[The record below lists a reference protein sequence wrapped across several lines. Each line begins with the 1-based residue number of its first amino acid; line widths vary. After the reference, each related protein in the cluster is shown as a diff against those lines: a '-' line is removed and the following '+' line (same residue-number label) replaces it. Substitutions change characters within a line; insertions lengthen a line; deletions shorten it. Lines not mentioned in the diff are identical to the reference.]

1 MTETTSGGTVRRV
14 TTHRHTRTALRHA
27 THVIVGGHVVTRKA
41 WDSRTTARHERMM
54 RVAELKGDHQAAYEW
69 ASQAAAFRRE
79 RHTRR
84 MDLLKAPVHVAKAAV
99 IGTGI
104 TAAGLLALGIA
115 LAVSNHD
122 THDVLRPLRDAVGF
136 VRALWTIGADLSLPL
151 AYAAPVALVA
161 YLWHHGRTH
170 GTVPNWMMPAT
181 QRTDIAVTPSAVVI
195 ALRDLGISA
204 LTKAVKA
211 MADNAAGMLSPIVT
225 AGCGV
230 QVDVTLPSG
239 VSTAEIQ
246 VRRRKLAENLHRHEH
261 ELFISIPTAARTVR
275 LWVADS
281 GALDEPIGPSPLVLD
296 AETTADYYTGRAPWG
311 LTLRGDAALI
321 SLYQRML
328 LITGLSN
335 QGKTASL
342 RALALWVAHDPTV
355 ELLIADLKGTGD
367 WACLREI
374 ATTYISGPTD
384 DHVISTVETAESV
397 VAEMERRTM
406 AVEAS
411 GVVGGVTRDM
421 ARRPGSGLHP
431 LILIV
436 DEAQQAYMCPA
447 VGEDKRP
454 YGGQKATSRYLTA
467 IRKIHNQGRAVN
479 VLVWEGTQ
487 DPTNQNLPKLSRE
500 GNHTR
505 VSLAVGTE
513 EQSRMALG
521 DAAVDGGAAP
531 HKLRQGLDKG
541 VVVVASDGIDRAPG
555 ETSVTVRTHYISGDD
570 AMVIGE
576 RIKVLRAASR
586 RALVVEAAKADRDM
600 VADVL
605 AVLGDEPRV
614 RTGVVLSRLA
624 ELDATAYEGTTNQ
637 RLTEVLLS
645 VGAAPYKSDGVM
657 VVSRERVADAI
668 VARHHENPAS

>member
-1 MTETTSGGTVRRV
+1 MADTTPGAAFRRV
-14 TTHRHTRTALRHA
+14 VTHPGTRTVARHA
-27 THVIVGGHVVTRKA
+27 AHVVVGGHVVTRRA

-54 RVAELKGDHQAAYEW
+54 RTAELKGDHQAAYEW
-69 ASQAAAFRRE
+69 AQQAATFRRE
-79 RHTRR
+79 RHARR
-84 MDLLKAPVHVAKAAV
+84 MDMLKAPVHVAKAAV

-104 TAAGLLALGIA
+104 TAAGLLALGVA
-115 LAVSNHD
+115 LAITNKAG
-122 THDVLRPLRDAVGF
+122 HDVMRPLMDAVSF
-136 VRALWTIGADLSLPL
+136 VRALWTIGADLALPVAVAL
-151 AYAAPVALVA
+151 PVALLGW
-161 YLWHHGRTH
+161 LWHNGRTH
-170 GTVPNWMMPAT
+170 GTVPNWMMPEQ
-181 QRTDIAVTPSAVVI
+181 QRTETAITPSSVVV
-195 ALRDLGISA
+195 ALRDLGVST
-204 LTKAVKA
+204 LTRAIKG
-211 MADNAAGMLSPIVT
+211 MADGAASMLGPIRI

-230 QVDVTLPSG
+230 EVDVTLPSG
-239 VSTAEIQ
+239 VSTSEVQ
-246 VRRRKLAENLHRHEH
+246 TRRRKLAENLHRHEH
-261 ELFISIPTAARTVR
+261 ELFISIPQAARTVR
-275 LWVADS
+275 LWIADS
-281 GALDEPIGPSPLVLD
+281 GALDEPIGPSPLTLD
-296 AETTADYYTGRAPWG
+296 SETTADYFTGRAPWG
-311 LTLRGDAALI
+311 VTLRGDAALI
-321 SLYQRML
+321 SLYQRMM

-355 ELLIADLKGTGD
+355 ELMIADLKGTGD

-374 ATTYISGPTD
+374 ATAYISGPTD
-384 DHVISTVETAESV
+384 DHVIATVEQAESV

-406 AVEAS
+406 AVEAM
-411 GVVGGVTRDM
+411 GVVGGVSRDM
-421 ARRPGSGLHP
+421 ARKPGSGFHP

-454 YGGQKATSRYLTA
+454 YGGQRSTSRYLTA

-555 ETSVTVRTHYISGDD
+555 ETSITVRTHYIGGDD
-570 AMVIGE
+570 AMVIAE
-576 RIKVLRAASR
+576 RVKTLRAGSR
-586 RALVVEAAKADRDM
+586 RVLVVEAARAERDALADIM
-600 VADVL
+600 
-605 AVLGDEPRV
+605 AVIGDEPRV
-614 RTGVVLSRLA
+614 RTTIVLSRLA
-624 ELDATAYEGTTNQ
+624 ELDADAYEGMSPQ
-637 RLTEVLLS
+637 RLTEILLAA
-645 VGAAPYKSDGVM
+645 GAAPWKSDGYP
-657 VVSRERVADAI
+657 VVGRDKLAAAIAGREPESDA
-668 VARHHENPAS
+668 S